1 MSEEPKGQEKK
12 IIIDE
17 DWKGKVQAEKEAAA
31 RKQQSPE
38 SAPAESAPA
47 EPPSDAA
54 EPLPP
59 PNLTFLAS
67 SLYLQGM
74 VSLGLLP
81 GPTSDKPQV
90 HLEHAKHTIDTLQML
105 QEKTEGNRTPDETKE
120 MDTMLHEL
128 RLSYIAVQQQGGKAE

>member
-1 MSEEPKGQEKK
+1 MNINNTKEKK

-31 RKQQSPE
+31 REPQSPESAAAE
-38 SAPAESAPA
+38 SAPAESLP
-47 EPPSDAA
+47 DAA

-59 PNLTFLAS
+59 PSLTFLAS

-128 RLSYIAVQQQGGKAE
+128 RLSYIAVQQQGEKAE